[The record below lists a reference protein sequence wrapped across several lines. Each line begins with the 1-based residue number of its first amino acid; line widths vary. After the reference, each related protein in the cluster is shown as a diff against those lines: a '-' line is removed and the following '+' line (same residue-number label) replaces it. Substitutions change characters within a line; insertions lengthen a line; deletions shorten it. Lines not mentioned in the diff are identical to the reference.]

1 MRLALAGAKKTKTNL
16 KDYQGMTT
24 MTETNRATS
33 SSSSG
38 DQWTSVQAY
47 VLAGICLLVGIAG
60 GWSIR
65 GSQSPAAVAEET
77 ANTPGPAPAMCAQPT
92 QAPTPAQMQKMAE
105 TQAAPLIEKLK
116 ADPTNAG
123 LLASIGNVYYDTQ
136 QYPTAID
143 YYKRALKSEPAN
155 AAVRTDMATAYWYT
169 GDADTA
175 IAEFQK
181 SLTYEPTKA
190 NTLFNLGI
198 VQWQG
203 KMDIDKATAT
213 WQKLLDTNPNYEGK
227 DKVLEFMAQA
237 KKHSGVKP
245 GTPAKP
251 LQ

>member
-1 MRLALAGAKKTKTNL
+1 
-16 KDYQGMTT
+16 MTT
-24 MTETNRATS
+24 TDKNRATS
-33 SSSSG
+33 TT

-47 VLAGICLLVGIAG
+47 VLAVICLLVGIAG
-60 GWSIR
+60 GWFIR
-65 GSQSPAAVAEET
+65 GSQTPAAAAAET
-77 ANTPGPAPAMCAQPT
+77 ANAPAPPMGSQPAP
-92 QAPTPAQMQKMAE
+92 APTPAQMQKMAD
-105 TQAAPLIEKLK
+105 TQAAPLLEKLK
-116 ADPTNAG
+116 ADPANAG
-123 LLASIGNVYYDTQ
+123 LLAQIGNVYYDTQ

-143 YYKRALKSEPAN
+143 YYQRTLKLEPSN

-198 VQWQG
+198 VEWQG

-245 GTPAKP
+245 GTQAKP